1 MAVTCATAC
10 SILTLG
16 WKKTLTTA
24 NPGQERARKAGRGGI
39 AVLGAKVFFV
49 VSGFAQQTLLPRA
62 IGLAGYGALAL
73 VSVPIN
79 ILESASADGNVS
91 LLELLTLN
99 TLVARQ
105 SPRALFEIGTF
116 DG

>member
-1 MAVTCATAC
+1 MT
-10 SILTLG
+10 S
-16 WKKTLTTA
+16 
-24 NPGQERARKAGRGGI
+24 ERDQAGRAGRGGI

-79 ILESASADGNVS
+79 ILNSVVSVPRSAQSSAS
-91 LLELLTLN
+91 
-99 TLVARQ
+99 
-105 SPRALFEIGTF
+105 IW
-116 DG
+116 